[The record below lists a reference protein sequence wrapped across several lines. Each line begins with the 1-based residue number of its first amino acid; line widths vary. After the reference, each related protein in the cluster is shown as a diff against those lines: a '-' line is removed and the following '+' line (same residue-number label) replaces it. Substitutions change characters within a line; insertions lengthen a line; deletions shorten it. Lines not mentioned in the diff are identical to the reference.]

1 MNDATLPGLIVPVE
15 ARITKL
21 EKGLERANRAQRRAS
36 QRMERR
42 ARQSADRMS
51 ASYAR
56 AGNAAATAF
65 KRLAVPLVAGVAS
78 AQTARKI
85 SDVTRSVAQLGDEA
99 ERAGV
104 PLQEFQEWKFI
115 AEQNRVGID
124 QMVDGLKELN
134 LRADEFVVTGKG
146 PAAEAFARLGFSAG
160 ELREKLKDPSELLL
174 EIMERLRRLDTSAR
188 IRIADEIFGGSAG
201 ERFVELV
208 DQGATGLR
216 ETIDR
221 AHELGYVLGDDVV
234 RKADEL
240 DRKFGELTARISNF
254 GKRVA
259 VEIAD
264 GIANVA
270 GLRESL
276 AQVFDNEAQGRAI
289 LGDDIYGALEQNGG
303 ALEKHKAEV
312 VDLRETYKELFRE
325 VNRLSGPDGIRVFE
339 IDDQDVKFG
348 VAGIVAEINDL
359 TRQLENGQIRA
370 DDFTSEMSDLADEAD
385 ALLKELEDIDGAG
398 FSNVIQ
404 GIGNL
409 ASAIREAI
417 GEASKL
423 RSELPGGYVA
433 SGRGD
438 GRNEADQRRRE
449 DNGNATP
456 QAPTTSLRPRAAP
469 PMIHD
474 NLRVDTRDTGGGRSA
489 GDYREA
495 AEAIREETRALELE
509 AAALAAVALAGDD
522 LAPAVEAARREAE
535 LLNKAR
541 RQGLAITPQLRQ
553 EIKQTAAAYAQAD
566 QAVAQAEERVDDFEA
581 AKDRLK
587 GTAESA
593 FTGLVTGAHSFH
605 DALLMIIND
614 LARMAASRL
623 FQSIF
628 FGGGSTGGGLLGGL
642 FGFASGGYTGD
653 GGKFEPAGIVH
664 KGEFVMS
671 KEATRRI
678 GADNLAGLH
687 RAALTGFSSGGLVG
701 GPKTLRGDSAALPES
716 PAGMNVTIHAP
727 VHVEGSA
734 GTPEQNDDLA
744 KRMARQMESTMR
756 GTVVDELRRQMR
768 PGNMLAQRG
777 TRV

>member
-85 SDVTRSVAQLGDEA
+85 TDVTRAVAQLGDEA

-104 PLQEFQEWKFI
+104 PLQDFQEWKYV
-115 AEQNRVGID
+115 AEQNRIGID

-146 PAAEAFARLGFSAG
+146 PAAEAFARLGFGAG

-208 DQGATGLR
+208 DQGAAGLR

-221 AHELGYVLGDDVV
+221 AHELGFVLGDDVV

-240 DRKFGELTARISNF
+240 DRKFGELIGRISNF

-276 AQVFDNEAQGRAI
+276 AQVFDDEAQGRAI
-289 LGDDIYGALEQNGG
+289 LGDDIYDALEQNGG

-339 IDDQDVKFG
+339 INDEDVKFR
-348 VAGIVAEINDL
+348 VAGIVTEINDL
-359 TRQLENGQIRA
+359 TSQLENGQISA
-370 DDFTSEMSDLADEAD
+370 DDFTSEMSDLASEAD
-385 ALLKELEDIDGAG
+385 ALLQELENIDGAG
-398 FSNVIQ
+398 FSNVIE
-404 GIGNL
+404 GIGSL
-409 ASAIREAI
+409 TSAIREAI
-417 GEASKL
+417 GEAAKL

-433 SGRGD
+433 YGRGD
-438 GRNEADQRRRE
+438 GRNEADRRRRE
-449 DNGNATP
+449 DNGSATP

-474 NLRVDTRDTGGGRSA
+474 SARTDTRNTGGGRTA
-489 GDYREA
+489 NEYREA

-535 LLNKAR
+535 LLNEAQ

-553 EIKQTAAAYAQAD
+553 EIRQTAAAYAQAD
-566 QAVAQAEERVDDFEA
+566 QAVAKAEERIDDFEA

-593 FTGLVTGAHSFH
+593 FTGLITGAHSFH

-623 FQSIF
+623 FQSLF

-642 FGFASGGYTGD
+642 FGFSGGGFTGA
-653 GGKFEPAGIVH
+653 GGKFEPAGVVH
-664 KGEFVMS
+664 RGEYVMPQEVV
-671 KEATRRI
+671 KRI
-678 GADNLAGLH
+678 GAENLAGLH

-701 GPKTLRGDSAALPES
+701 GPKGLKGGSRARSES
-716 PAGMNVTIHAP
+716 LADTNITIHAP
-727 VHVEGSA
+727 ITVEGSA
-734 GTPEQNDDLA
+734 GTPEQNQDLS

-756 GTVVDELRRQMR
+756 GVVVSEIQKQMR
-768 PGNMLAQRG
+768 PGNMLAQKGGR
-777 TRV
+777 

>member
-15 ARITKL
+15 ARIANL
-21 EKGLERANRAQRRAS
+21 ERGLARANRAQRRAS
-36 QRMERR
+36 QQMERR

-56 AGNAAATAF
+56 AGSAAAGAF
-65 KRLAVPLVAGVAS
+65 KRVGVGALAGLAS
-78 AQTARKI
+78 VQTVRQI
-85 SDVTRSVAQLGDEA
+85 GNVTRGVAQLGDEA
-99 ERAGV
+99 ERAGLAV
-104 PLQEFQEWKFI
+104 EPFQEWKYV
-115 AEQNRVGID
+115 AEQNRIGLD
-124 QMVDGLKELN
+124 AMVDGFKELN
-134 LRADEFVVTGKG
+134 LRADEFITTGKG
-146 PAAEAFARLGFSAG
+146 PAAEAFQRMGYGAD
-160 ELREKLKDPSELLL
+160 ELREKLKNPSDLMLELVDR
-174 EIMERLRRLDTSAR
+174 MRRFDTAAQ
-188 IRIADEIFGGSAG
+188 IRINDEIFGGTAG

-208 DQGATGLR
+208 DHGGAGLR
-216 ETIDR
+216 ATMDEAR
-221 AHELGYVLGDDVV
+221 ELGLVLDEDVV
-234 RKADEL
+234 RRADEL
-240 DRKFGELTARISNF
+240 NRKFDQLAAKVSAF
-254 GKRVA
+254 GKRLA
-259 VEIAD
+259 V
-264 GIANVA
+264 GIAEGAAEIA
-270 GLRESL
+270 GLRQEL
-276 AQVFDNEAQGRAI
+276 TDLFENEAHARAVLGNEVFDN
-289 LGDDIYGALEQNGG
+289 LDQNSG

-312 VDLRETYKELFRE
+312 VDLRETYAELFRE

-359 TRQLENGQIRA
+359 TRQLENGQISA

-409 ASAIREAI
+409 TSAIREAI

-474 NLRVDTRDTGGGRSA
+474 NVRTDTRDAGGGRSA
-489 GDYREA
+489 NEYREA

-535 LLNKAR
+535 LLIEAQ
-541 RQGLAITPQLRQ
+541 RQGLKITPQLRQ

-566 QAVAQAEERVDDFEA
+566 QAVAQAEERIDDFEA

-756 GTVVDELRRQMR
+756 GVVVSEIQKQMR

-777 TRV
+777 SRV